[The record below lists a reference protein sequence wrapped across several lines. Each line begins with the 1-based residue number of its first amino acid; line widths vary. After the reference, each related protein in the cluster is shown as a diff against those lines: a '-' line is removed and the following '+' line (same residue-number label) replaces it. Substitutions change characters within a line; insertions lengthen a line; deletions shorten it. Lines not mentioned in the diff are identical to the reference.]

1 MFYPIPSL
9 SGECPID
16 ALPDLLLSAA
26 CEIRQ
31 LEGDVPAEC
40 LLTDAIAACV
50 VPVQRLYDVQ
60 GLDPRR
66 MPTTVNTLALAPS
79 ACGKGTSFQAFFE
92 SLIEHNRQAAMA
104 AQEIRA
110 SKRRLKK
117 AGLPIDGPEFREP
130 DGRLLTTV
138 SYRALAECLQG
149 SARAVSINHEDGF
162 SVLQSDLFTK
172 HGEVIT
178 QAYSGLDL
186 PYDVKGVDLLAM
198 DPRCAFGIRLQG
210 ELFDSEMKRTRYR
223 SLSQGIWGRS
233 MVACFDPKRLGSR
246 HVEMPA
252 DWPGGGLA
260 VLHERLK
267 SLMESADEK
276 HSHGGLIRDKV
287 ILGED
292 AKAFMHELKFRLKGW
307 RDTCYADIDTA
318 AGRAWENT
326 LRIAAVFQVVC
337 EGNREIR
344 LHMVRRAWAIVEW
357 SLTQHQMIFA
367 GALKQESKPVA
378 AVRSRSFANSWPASI
393 KSAIPPKPPKL
404 PRPIQDAQW
413 LLKCLETVSHGQG
426 QALLADVVV
435 LSGLRGARLETAL
448 AWLKHHR
455 AVEVVGR
462 GDGAVMR
469 VPTNGTQRL
478 PCNRL

>member
-1 MFYPIPSL
+1 MFYPIPCL

-31 LEGDVPAEC
+31 LEEDVPAEC

-92 SLIEHNRQAAMA
+92 PLIDHNRQATMV

-198 DPRCAFGIRLQG
+198 YPRCAFGIRLQG

-233 MVACFDPKRLGSR
+233 VVACFDPKRFGTR

-260 VLHERLK
+260 VLHERLMR
-267 SLMESADEK
+267 LMQSADEK
-276 HSHGGLIRDKV
+276 HAEGGLIRDKV
-287 ILGED
+287 ILGDD

-307 RDTCYADIDTA
+307 RVTCYADIDAA

-326 LRIAAVFQVVC
+326 LRIAAIFQVVC
-337 EGNREIR
+337 EGNREIS
-344 LHMVRRAWAIVEW
+344 LHMVQRAWVIVEW

-367 GALKQESKPVA
+367 DALKAFKHASKA
-378 AVRSRSFANSWPASI
+378 LAVGQPRPLANPWSTSI
-393 KSAIPPKPPKL
+393 KIPKPPKL
-404 PRPIQDAQW
+404 PRPIQDAKW
-413 LLKCLETVSHGQG
+413 LLKCLETASQGQG
-426 QALLADVVV
+426 QAMLEDVVA

-455 AVEVVGR
+455 AVAVVGR

-469 VPTNGTQRL
+469 VPANGTQRL